1 MKFNIRLLKY
11 KVLKSFF
18 DIFIAFF
25 AIIVLLPFLAFI
37 FTLLWINL
45 KTNPIFVQIRPGYKG
60 KLFRIYKFKTMRDA
74 NPDDVVGLTDFER
87 ITKIGGFLR
96 KLSLDE
102 LPQLFNVVFG
112 QMSFVGPRP
121 LLPEYLSLYSID
133 QMRRHNVLPGITGW
147 SQINGR
153 NSISWKEKFD
163 LDIWYVQNQ
172 SLKIDFNILIKTF
185 LVVIT
190 KKGIN
195 NSNQTIMP
203 MFNGKN

>member
-1 MKFNIRLLKY
+1 LKY
-11 KVLKSFF
+11 KFLKSFF

-74 NPDDVVGLTDFER
+74 NPEDVVGLTDFER

-96 KLSLDE
+96 KLSLDD

-121 LLPEYLSLYSID
+121 
-133 QMRRHNVLPGITGW
+133 
-147 SQINGR
+147 
-153 NSISWKEKFD
+153 D
-163 LDIWYVQNQ
+163 LQGFADELIGDDRII
-172 SLKIDFNILIKTF
+172 LKIKPGVTGPATLKYKDEEQVLERQKDPEHYNRTIIWVDKVKINKKYVENYSFYLDLELILKST
-185 LVVIT
+185 LN
-190 KKGIN
+190 K
-195 NSNQTIMP
+195 
-203 MFNGKN
+203 